1 MQGGF
6 RKFLGC
12 RPFHLVLGTQPLS
25 QPLTSV
31 SFNSSIG
38 FADWPEIE
46 VVSPSNHHVVEFRYH
61 GLSIQQ
67 SFILSGLH
75 ANRLTDALHPFL
87 LGSRA
92 QIGPTRLRRGTSAKR
107 VPEKYKLL
115 FRQLADPLLAL
126 GHRQLQ

>member
-61 GLSIQQ
+61 GCSASVRRLAWRPDRIKLCWIERPLSSVCLDVLECLAIY
-67 SFILSGLH
+67 
-75 ANRLTDALHPFL
+75 
-87 LGSRA
+87 SRC
-92 QIGPTRLRRGTSAKR
+92 SA
-107 VPEKYKLL
+107 V
-115 FRQLADPLLAL
+115 
-126 GHRQLQ
+126 